1 MSAIADM
8 AASIERLEA
17 ENAELRQ
24 DLQQERNYLEFE
36 RNKYERLF
44 KAQGRG
50 YAKEL
55 KDTIYLEL
63 LSIRDICENLPEFD
77 QRRILRRLDRI
88 DQYLEEF
95 GAHAE

>member
-1 MSAIADM
+1 MSTLSDM

-17 ENAELRQ
+17 ENAELRK

-44 KAQGRG
+44 KAQGQG

-55 KDTIYLEL
+55 KDTIELEL
-63 LSIRDICENLPEFD
+63 LSIRDICENVPEFD
-77 QRRILRRLDRI
+77 KRRILRRLDRI
-88 DQYLEEF
+88 NQYLEEF
-95 GAHAE
+95 GVHAE